1 MRSVPIAGCYT
12 SVVVIVGYYQE
23 RVPLLV
29 IPDDAAE
36 EGVAPIMSS
45 NIASF
50 LVLYASK

>member
-1 MRSVPIAGCYT
+1 MRGVPIAGCYT
-12 SVVVIVGYYQE
+12 SVVVAHYQE
-23 RVPLLV
+23 LVPLLV

>member
-1 MRSVPIAGCYT
+1 MRGVPIAGCYT
-12 SVVVIVGYYQE
+12 HVVVVGHYQE
-23 RVPLLV
+23 LVPLLV

-36 EGVAPIMSS
+36 EGVGPIMSS

>member
-1 MRSVPIAGCYT
+1 MRGVSIAGCYT
-12 SVVVIVGYYQE
+12 HVVVVVGHYQE
-23 RVPLLV
+23 LEPLLV

>member
-1 MRSVPIAGCYT
+1 MRGVPIAGCYT
-12 SVVVIVGYYQE
+12 HVVVGHYQE
-23 RVPLLV
+23 LVPLLV

>member
-1 MRSVPIAGCYT
+1 MRGVPIASCYT
-12 SVVVIVGYYQE
+12 SVVVDHYPGLV
-23 RVPLLV
+23 RLLV
-29 IPDDAAE
+29 MPDDTEE